1 MLDGS
6 SLGTLILGLEV
17 GRRASDTSEPTVR
30 RSVRPSRPAPSRVRV
45 PLAIALRSVANRLD
59 RTASAG
65 LGSSG
70 SAA

>member
-6 SLGTLILGLEV
+6 SLGAFMIGLEV
-17 GRRASDTSEPTVR
+17 ARRSSESAGP
-30 RSVRPSRPAPSRVRV
+30 SVRPSRRSRRTRSHVRA

-59 RTASAG
+59 RSTSAG
-65 LGSSG
+65 LGSSS